1 MQLFK
6 MSSNSLALTL
16 PGNFYPTPIIII
28 ENFNKLIKKK
38 AISKK
43 YDNMENPF
51 KIPVDTDILMLR
63 EKEKKQKL
71 HVF

>member
-1 MQLFK
+1 